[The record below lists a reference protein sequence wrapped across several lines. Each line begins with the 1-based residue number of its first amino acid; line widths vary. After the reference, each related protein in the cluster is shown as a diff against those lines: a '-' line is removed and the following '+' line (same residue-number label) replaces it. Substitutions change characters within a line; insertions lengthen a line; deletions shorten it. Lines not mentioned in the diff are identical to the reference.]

1 MNIFIPVPE
10 DLIHKMEKKWPDVT
24 RRAQESFAAEAYR
37 AGVITE
43 AEVQRMLNL
52 SSRWDVDAVLKRYR
66 AYLDYT
72 EGDLEEDIQA
82 IEQTIQP

>member
-1 MNIFIPVPE
+1 MNIFVPVPE
-10 DLIHKMEKKWPDVT
+10 DIIHKMEKKWPDIT
-24 RRAQESFAAEAYR
+24 RRAQESFAVEAYR

-52 SSRWDVDAVLKRYR
+52 PSRWDVDALLKRYR

-72 EGDLEEDIQA
+72 ESDLDEDIQA
-82 IEQTIQP
+82 IEQALQQ